1 MRQLMW
7 RLRRVAGEGTASD
20 AELLDAYCARGDSEA
35 FAALVDRHGAM
46 VWGVCRRRLGDRHL
60 AEDGF
65 QATFLVWV
73 RKAGAIRPRSQLS
86 GWLHGVARRTA
97 LAAKVSAAR
106 RQRLERGLTPRAE
119 EPGESLSRPE
129 DEELVR
135 IIDRELQCLPHSYRS
150 AIVMCDLQ
158 GRARKDAA
166 AELGWPEGT
175 LSCRLARARKI
186 LAGRLVR
193 AGLAPG
199 VAAVALMDAAS
210 SQGAVPASLG
220 EAICDWVREPVIP
233 SPPSPLPRVQGRGAE
248 ECRVSERVRGLADQ
262 VGRDMST
269 KATKWIVAAVLIPV
283 LGTALIFAAGGQKDK
298 PANPPLAEKPQPASA
313 KPDPGWHLILD
324 KADGARVAVRLSD
337 GKVSDIPVSRKS
349 GVGSGGDPLNELVA
363 VSHSASPDGKKVLY
377 QMTHPRLGRMNGVIV
392 VTDID
397 GRNHKQL
404 TDTKQ
409 DYNPTWSPD
418 SKKIVFLSNRT

>member
-135 IIDRELQCLPHSYRS
+135 IIDRELQRLPHSYRS

-158 GRARKDAA
+158 GRTRNNAA

-175 LSCRLARARKI
+175 LSCRLARARKL
-186 LAGRLVR
+186 LAGRLDR
-193 AGLAPG
+193 AGVAPA
-199 VAAVALMDAAS
+199 VAAGALADAAS
-210 SQGAVPASLG
+210 SQGAVRAGLG
-220 EAICDWVREPVIP
+220 EAVRGWVGESVTP
-233 SPPSPLPRVQGRGAE
+233 SPRSPLPRVEGRGAE
-248 ECRVSERVRGLADQ
+248 EGPLPRVRGEGLGDQGSEQFVRELADQ
-262 VGRDMST
+262 VEREMTT
-269 KATKWIVAAVLIPV
+269 KATKWILAAVLIPV
-283 LGTALIFAAGGQKDK
+283 LGTALIIAAAGQKDK
-298 PANPPLAEKPQPASA
+298 PANPPVAEKPQPAPPA
-313 KPDPGWHLILD
+313 KPDQGWHLILD
-324 KADGARVAVRLSD
+324 KGNGRVSVRLSD
-337 GKVSDIPVSRKS
+337 GKVSDIPVS
-349 GVGSGGDPLNELVA
+349 
-363 VSHSASPDGKKVLY
+363 SAQGF
-377 QMTHPRLGRMNGVIV
+377 G
-392 VTDID
+392 
-397 GRNHKQL
+397 
-404 TDTKQ
+404 
-409 DYNPTWSPD
+409 
-418 SKKIVFLSNRT
+418 